1 MSLSAAGS
9 HTIRVKKLYRQGL
22 KCLQNWCVHRDLF
35 IEKGFALRAEFDANK
50 GEANPKI
57 IEKLVSDGEAKLADF
72 EHPAPYTREPLPVQ
86 LLDADRVA
94 ARGAERHFRCE
105 QQ

>member
-1 MSLSAAGS
+1 MSLSAADS

-35 IEKGFALRAEFDANK
+35 IEKGFAMRAEFDANK

-72 EHPAPYTREPLPVQ
+72 EHPAPYTREPLPAH
-86 LLDADRVA
+86 DPTSPPSPP
-94 ARGAERHFRCE
+94 GG
-105 QQ
+105 